1 MGVPEAHGFWVLL
14 FASRCIPRPHSLVR
28 PPPRL
33 KNSAPVDDAGTEP
46 RPGHIRKP
54 IGWSMIMIGVLVA
67 VSAAPVYRRDGID
80 GVGRKR
86 AGGHQLCYNITFFDE
101 FFQSPPPRT

>member
-1 MGVPEAHGFWVLL
+1 MGFGF
-14 FASRCIPRPHSLVR
+14 FYFPRAAYPDPIPLSDLP
-28 PPPRL
+28 L
-33 KNSAPVDDAGTEP
+33 KDSAPVDDADTEP

-67 VSAAPVYRRDGID
+67 VSAALVCRRDGID

-101 FFQSPPPRT
+101 FFQSPQPRT